1 MLSLYSLGLGSDTF
15 IIAPREVEPVVSKNL
30 RGHRGVIEHTIVSS
44 TDPDYNG
51 LSVRGIHVDVLD
63 NDGNKGYISVV
74 DQTKGYHL
82 MSEDGIGDFTFKLFP
97 TRLPEA
103 DIVVS
108 LNSTLMLVGILS
120 LILYSL
126 IILYTLGTL

>member
-1 MLSLYSLGLGSDTF
+1 M
-15 IIAPREVEPVVSKNL
+15 A
-30 RGHRGVIEHTIVSS
+30 EHNIVSS
-44 TDPDYNG
+44 TDPDHNG
-51 LSVRGIHVDVLD
+51 LNVRGIPVDVLD

-126 IILYTLGTL
+126 IILYTLGIL